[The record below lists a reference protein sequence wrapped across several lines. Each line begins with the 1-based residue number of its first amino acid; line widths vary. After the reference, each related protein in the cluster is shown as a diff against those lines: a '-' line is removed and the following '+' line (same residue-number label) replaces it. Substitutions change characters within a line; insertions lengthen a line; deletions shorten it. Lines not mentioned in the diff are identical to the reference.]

1 MSVRLPIDS
10 HSPWVF
16 YFASLFTIQM
26 DHCGLNHSVL
36 LPKFVTRRNSLQIHS
51 PPLQSIVVDTL
62 HRQKTYNYN
71 VTNDEN
77 IRAPISLHI
86 RPLSQYELWLVFRFI
101 LCRKTTHCVLVGR
114 LLPVSH
120 LSGCCLKRFSWPTI
134 KF

>member
-26 DHCGLNHSVL
+26 DHFGLNHSVL

-51 PPLQSIVVDTL
+51 PPLQRIVVDTL

-71 VTNDEN
+71 VTNDEHQG
-77 IRAPISLHI
+77 L
-86 RPLSQYELWLVFRFI
+86 PLAY
-101 LCRKTTHCVLVGR
+101 T
-114 LLPVSH
+114 
-120 LSGCCLKRFSWPTI
+120 SGPFHNMN
-134 KF
+134 FG